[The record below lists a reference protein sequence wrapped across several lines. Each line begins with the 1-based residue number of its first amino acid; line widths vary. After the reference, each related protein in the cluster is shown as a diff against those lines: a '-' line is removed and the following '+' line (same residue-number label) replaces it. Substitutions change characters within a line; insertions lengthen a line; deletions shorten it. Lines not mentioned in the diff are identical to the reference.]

1 MSEGLF
7 YWLNK
12 YLMKK
17 LCTTLI
23 TRTRDAS
30 ASKKPKTPSRIGLKE
45 NPQKPKNRKLKKS
58 ENAPWRYAEQEK
70 SKISHSSCFCSASH
84 HFHLLW
90 PFPSFPSFSSFSSS
104 HHFHLLL
111 FPSSYQ
117 ASHHFHLR
125 WPSSYQLKFVIYS
138 RPRFL
143 FSVSIR
149 VFNSLAPWLQLDSLC
164 FLFSFAFLISPFWHQ
179 QPIILNFCPSV
190 ISKENSL
197 DGGWFWSLGAS
208 IGTQLFLKQIMWATK
223 QTKQTLWAQSDKH
236 SYDTV
241 TLPHLIFW
249 NIKSIRPIREL
260 HHEFLN

>member
-1 MSEGLF
+1 MHLDV
-7 YWLNK
+7 
-12 YLMKK
+12 MQ
-17 LCTTLI
+17 
-23 TRTRDAS
+23 
-30 ASKKPKTPSRIGLKE
+30 SRRRARLATAAAFVLPPTIFTFFH
-45 NPQKPKNRKLKKS
+45 PFQVFPVFQVFQ
-58 ENAPWRYAEQEK
+58 APT
-70 SKISHSSCFCSASH
+70 IFT
-84 HFHLLW
+84 
-90 PFPSFPSFSSFSSS
+90 FSSFQV
-104 HHFHLLL
+104 HIRPPTIFTFADQVHINQIVHLLTGE
-111 FPSSYQ
+111 
-117 ASHHFHLR
+117 
-125 WPSSYQLKFVIYS
+125 
-138 RPRFL
+138 
-143 FSVSIR
+143 VSIFCFHFKR

-190 ISKENSL
+190 ISKQNSL

-249 NIKSIRPIREL
+249 NIKSIRPVREL